1 MRVVVLFAALL
12 TQAGAAPPVGDI
24 ALSEHASRR
33 AALRKAWPDAVIAM
47 AGDSEPDRGGLRT
60 PFFQEANFLYLTG
73 WREPGAMLL
82 LAPEGEFLFIPKRNE
97 IRDRYTGRKAAPD
110 DDGIAAQSGFEH
122 VVEAGEF
129 PARLKALA
137 TPGRAVYWL
146 PGPGSASAIQ
156 AALPGR
162 ELQSAEKAIA
172 RLRMIKSTAEIA
184 RLQRSVDATVAAH
197 LAAWQRVK
205 TGLYEYQVAASMG
218 SAYFEQGCE
227 RHAYMPI
234 VASGPMS
241 ISLHYAANKR
251 RMDSGELLLMDV
263 GAECGDYAADITRTV
278 PVNGKFNPR
287 QREIYEIVLGAQN
300 AAIAA
305 AKPGMKLLGLG
316 EDSLNGIARRYVETH
331 GKDLHGE
338 SLVKYYLHSLGHHV
352 GLEVHDATDPD
363 LVLQPGMVITIEPGI
378 YIAEESIGVRIE
390 DMILI
395 TSNGNRVMSSALPRS
410 PGEIEKGIR
419 QQPRKR

>member
-1 MRVVVLFAALL
+1 MRAVVLFTALL
-12 TQAGAAPPVGDI
+12 AQAVAGPVADI

-33 AALRKAWPDAVIAM
+33 AALRKALPDAVIAL
-47 AGDSEPDRGGLRT
+47 AGDTEPDRGGLRM

-110 DDGIAAQSGFEH
+110 DANIAAHSGFEH
-122 VVEAGEF
+122 VLEAAEF
-129 PARLKALA
+129 AAKLKLLA
-137 TPGRAVYWL
+137 PPGRAVYWL
-146 PGPGSASAIQ
+146 PGLGSAQAIQ
-156 AALPGR
+156 EALPGR
-162 ELQSAEKAIA
+162 ELQSAEKAVA
-172 RLRMIKSTAEIA
+172 RLRMIKSPAEIA

-197 LAAWQRVK
+197 LASWQRVK
-205 TGLYEYQVAASMG
+205 AGLYEFQVAATMG
-218 SAYFEQGCE
+218 GVYFEQGCE

-278 PVNGKFNPR
+278 PVNGKFTPR

-316 EDSLNGIARRYVETH
+316 EDSLNGIARKYVETH

-338 SLVKYYLHSLGHHV
+338 SLVKYYLHGLGHHV
-352 GLEVHDATDPD
+352 GLDVHDATDPD
-363 LVLQPGMVITIEPGI
+363 LELQPGMVITIEPGI
-378 YIAEESIGVRIE
+378 YIADESIGVRIE

-395 TSNGNRVMSSALPRS
+395 TSNGARLMSSALPRS
-410 PGEIEKGIR
+410 PGEIEKSIR
-419 QQPRKR
+419 QPRAR